1 MYFVAVGG
9 EDDDELEP
17 MLPLSGVGLPSPEG
31 PLTPRDASKPAGPDD
46 FDSRFQELW
55 RAVTTARSYL
65 VQPLRQQIAEQ
76 FMCVVSVFGAIARM
90 CMSMVYTY
98 WSMVHIYWITLVAY
112 GTPLVFVP
120 KAMVP
125 FEKRGP
131 LLAPRGRAQAPGV
144 KRAEERLVDLSAS
157 QLARMLRAGELT
169 SVALVRAYIA
179 RIQDV
184 NSAINAIVAERFAD
198 ALLEASAAD
207 ARLADARRENTVQSL
222 CESSPLL
229 GVPFSTKE
237 SFEVAGM
244 PHTAGLVAR
253 QHVSTII

>member
-9 EDDDELEP
+9 DDDDELEL
-17 MLPLSGVGLPSPEG
+17 MLPLSGVGLPSPDG
-31 PLTPRDASKPAGPDD
+31 PLTPRDASKPAGPDE
-46 FDSRFQELW
+46 FIDSRFQELW
-55 RAVTTARSYL
+55 RAMTTARYS
-65 VQPLRQQIAEQ
+65 QPLRQQIAGQ

-90 CMSMVYTY
+90 CMSLVYTY
-98 WSMVHIYWITLVAY
+98 WSMVHTYWITLVAY
-112 GTPLVFVP
+112 GPPLVFVP

-131 LLAPRGRAQAPGV
+131 LLARRGRAQAPGV

-207 ARLADARRENTVQSL
+207 ARLADARRENTLQSL
-222 CESSPLL
+222 SESLPLL

-244 PHTAGLVAR
+244 PHKAGLVAR
-253 QHVSTII
+253 QHVSKII

>member
-1 MYFVAVGG
+1 MA
-9 EDDDELEP
+9 
-17 MLPLSGVGLPSPEG
+17 
-31 PLTPRDASKPAGPDD
+31 
-46 FDSRFQELW
+46 Q
-55 RAVTTARSYL
+55 SYL

-76 FMCVVSVFGAIARM
+76 CMCVVSVFGAIARM

-98 WSMVHIYWITLVAY
+98 WSMVHAYWITLVAY

-131 LLAPRGRAQAPGV
+131 LLARRGRAQVDVGAPLTPGV

-207 ARLADARRENTVQSL
+207 ARLADARRENTLQSL
-222 CESSPLL
+222 SESLPLL

-253 QHVSTII
+253 QHVSKII